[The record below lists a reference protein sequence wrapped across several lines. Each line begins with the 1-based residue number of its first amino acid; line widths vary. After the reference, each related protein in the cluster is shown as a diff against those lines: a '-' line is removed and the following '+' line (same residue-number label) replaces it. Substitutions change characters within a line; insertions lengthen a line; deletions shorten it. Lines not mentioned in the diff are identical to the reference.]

1 MADYIGA
8 LDQGTSSTR
17 FVVFDRTG
25 TPVAMRQLEHRQL
38 LPGPGLV
45 EHDATEIW
53 HNTCRVVSE
62 ALAAAGLTGAD
73 LAALGV
79 TNQRETAVA
88 WHRRTGVP
96 FGTALVWQDTRTA
109 ADMRQ
114 LANSDLAPGIRHR
127 TGLTPSAYFTAG
139 KFSWMLR
146 HRENL
151 SAAVE
156 SGDAMFGTI
165 DSWLVWNLT
174 GGPHGGVHA
183 TDVTNASRTM
193 LMDLESLTWDR
204 DLLAR
209 FRLREDLLPRVLPSA
224 DPDGFG
230 RTSADG
236 PLGARVPIASV
247 LGDQQ
252 AALVGQACFTPGD
265 TKTTYGT
272 GNFVLVNTGH
282 DIVRTDG
289 GLLSTVGYQFGDAKP
304 VYALE
309 GAVAY
314 TGSTIQW
321 LRDEIGVLSATDDAE
336 RAARAVD
343 DNGGVYLVP
352 AFSGLFSPHW
362 RPDAR
367 GVIVGLSRH
376 SRSGHLVRAALESIC
391 FQTHDVLEAIEQACR
406 RKTTA
411 MKVDGGVTANELCMQ
426 MQADLL
432 GIPVHRPAV
441 SETTAVG
448 AAYAA
453 GLAVGFWP
461 DTEALR
467 SIWSPARTWAP
478 RWTSRERTGA
488 LRQWRKAVDRS
499 LCWVDSDEDTHL
511 EPKEAETC
519 MR

>member
-1 MADYIGA
+1 VSDYIGA

-17 FVVFDRTG
+17 FIVFDRDG
-25 TPVAMRQLEHRQL
+25 TPAAMRQLEHRQL

-53 HNTCRVVSE
+53 RNASLVISGT
-62 ALAAAGLTGAD
+62 LADAGLRGTD

-88 WHRRTGVP
+88 WSRRTGRP
-96 FGTALVWQDTRTA
+96 FGNALVWQDTRTA
-109 ADMRQ
+109 VEMARLADSER
-114 LANSDLAPGIRHR
+114 GRHIRRR

-139 KFSWMLR
+139 KFAWMLR
-146 HRENL
+146 NDENL
-151 SAAVE
+151 AAGVE
-156 SGDAMFGTI
+156 AGDAMLGTI

-174 GGPHGGVHA
+174 GGPDGGVHA

-193 LMDLESLTWDR
+193 LMDLEGLSWDP
-204 DLLAR
+204 DLLAM
-209 FRLREDLLPRVLPSA
+209 FGVPESVLPTIVASS
-224 DPDGFG
+224 DPDRFG
-230 RTSADG
+230 CASLDG
-236 PLGARVPIASV
+236 PLQARVPITSV

-252 AALVGQACFTPGD
+252 AALVGQVCFEPGD

-272 GNFVLVNTGH
+272 GNFVLTNTGSE
-282 DIVRTDG
+282 IVHTDH
-289 GLLSTVGYQFGDAKP
+289 GLLSTVAYQFGDAKP

-314 TGSTIQW
+314 TGSTIRW
-321 LRDEIGVLSATDDAE
+321 LRDEIGVLAAADDSE
-336 RAARAVD
+336 RIARQVR

-376 SRSGHLVRAALESIC
+376 STSAHLVRAALESIC
-391 FQTHDVLEAIEQACR
+391 FQTHDVLTSIDAVYGRA
-406 RKTTA
+406 TTA
-411 MKVDGGVTANELCMQ
+411 MRVDGGVTANGLCMQ

-432 GIPVHRPAV
+432 GVPVHRPAV
-441 SETTAVG
+441 SETTALG

-461 DTEALR
+461 DTDAVKAVWR
-467 SIWSPARTWAP
+467 SAQAWQPE
-478 RWTSRERTGA
+478 WTEPQRNQA
-488 LRQWRKAVDRS
+488 LRQWHKAVDRS
-499 LCWVDSDEDTHL
+499 LSWVDTDLDADPEPRMVDTC
-511 EPKEAETC
+511 TQ
-519 MR
+519 